1 MQGCA
6 GPQPARCCR
15 VELCST
21 SYSCASPAVRPRLS
35 NRGSPRVDRRTPL
48 APYRALAAAT
58 AEPENNGD
66 GGIQARGVATPGS
79 RDGHAEVA
87 ELQRQLDKLSALV
100 RLQQGLLEE
109 QQQQLSQMQKRQT
122 LLDQQAAA
130 TAFAS
135 ASTSQDL
142 QQLFDGGINP
152 HFSPLASGWGMVT
165 SPQSSQGQL
174 QAGKQRMTPFEA
186 QRIGIGDRRLL
197 GLYDSRFH
205 STAA

>member
-1 MQGCA
+1 M
-6 GPQPARCCR
+6 
-15 VELCST
+15 
-21 SYSCASPAVRPRLS
+21 
-35 NRGSPRVDRRTPL
+35 DRRTPL
-48 APYRALAAAT
+48 APCRALAAAT

-66 GGIQARGVATPGS
+66 GGIQAARSVATPGS
-79 RDGHAEVA
+79 QDGRAEVA

-135 ASTSQDL
+135 AQDL